1 MSLRVDKFVWFVRLA
16 KTRSVAAEEVSK
28 GRVKL
33 NGESVKPSKEV
44 KVGDVVSIHRNTAV
58 FSYKVLQL
66 LDRRVGAKL
75 VADHISDIT
84 PLEEVEKYKAY
95 QLAQSAYRVH
105 GTGKPSKKDRRE
117 IDDFLTDW

>member
-84 PLEEVEKYKAY
+84 PLEEVEKFKAY